1 MRNLKYVGWPISLIL
16 LLALAGCF
24 QGGTSGLDAV
34 SVAQNLNPT
43 FTPLP
48 GEVVEVVVTATLDP
62 FAPTPDPFG
71 AFPTADFGTGG
82 AAPTIDPLLLV
93 VPTQDFAVVQEPL
106 DETSMTVTA
115 IIARATEQEAINM
128 TLTANPFFVTE
139 VPTNA
144 FATPDPNQGVVQ
156 PIVPGTDCVH
166 EVLAGE
172 NLYRLSI
179 LYGVGYQEIANA
191 SGVVNI
197 NQILVGQRLTIPGC
211 GTTGVFPPP
220 TSIPSGTTVDA
231 GAGGGAVVD
240 NSGVIAVGTGSCAS
254 PYTVVQGDTLFKI
267 SLRCGVPVM
276 SIAAANPSITNIAV
290 IVINQQIVIPAS

>member
-1 MRNLKYVGWPISLIL
+1 MRKLNYIGLSLSL
-16 LLALAGCF
+16 VLMLALAGCF
-24 QGGTSGLDAV
+24 QGGTSSLDAV

-48 GEVVEVVVTATLDP
+48 GEVIEVVATQIVEVVVTATLDP

-82 AAPTIDPLLLV
+82 AIATIDPFLQA
-93 VPTQDFAVVQEPL
+93 PTQDFSVAPAQL

-115 IIARATEQEAINM
+115 IIARATEQEAINL
-128 TLTANPFFVTE
+128 TLTANPFFTTP
-139 VPTNA
+139 VPTTA
-144 FATPDPNQGVVQ
+144 FATADPNLGVTQ
-156 PIVPGTDCVH
+156 PIVSGADCVH

-172 NLYRLSI
+172 NLYRISLR
-179 LYGVGYQEIANA
+179 YGVGYQEIANA

-197 NQILVGQRLTIPGC
+197 NQLLVGQKLTIPGC
-211 GTTGVFPPP
+211 GTTGVFPPA
-220 TSIPSGTTVDA
+220 TTVPTLTTGDS
-231 GAGGGAVVD
+231 GGGAI
-240 NSGVIAVGTGSCAS
+240 SVGTGTCAS
-254 PYTVVQGDTLFKI
+254 PYTVAQGDTLFSI

-276 SIAAANPSITNIAV
+276 SIASANPTITNINV